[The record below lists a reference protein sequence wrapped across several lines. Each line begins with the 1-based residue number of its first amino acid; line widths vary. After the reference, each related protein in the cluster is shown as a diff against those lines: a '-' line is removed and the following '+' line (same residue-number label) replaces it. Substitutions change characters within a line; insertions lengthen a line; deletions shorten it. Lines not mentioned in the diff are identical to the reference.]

1 MLHGENRFFTNYQ
14 MSKEVSSSLWK
25 ADTDKVNNILN
36 QWLES
41 TGIYQRI

>member
-14 MSKEVSSSLWK
+14 MSKEVSGQLYK
-25 ADTDKVNNILN
+25 ADTDKTNAILN

-41 TGIYQRI
+41 TGIYKRI